1 MSQDKISTLFDIP
14 AIQKEFEQYKA
25 ITSEVV
31 ANIEK
36 INKIKVD
43 SRGKG
48 YSETAKAMQEQSLAM
63 VELEANMVSQKN
75 IQQKLIDDAKQYVK
89 SVNGIAKEYAEFD
102 KSIETNIKRQIE
114 LKTTAE
120 DLRKKQAELKKQF
133 NGNEPKE
140 YAESVAELSKKE
152 RELKETARQL
162 EVTIKN
168 QTREFI
174 SQEGSVSNIS
184 AKLNQLTQQYD
195 KLTKQQ
201 RESAEGTKL
210 LADIQALDAEKKE
223 LQGSTGRFQANV
235 GNYGEAFNQAFGQIV
250 PFTGIIDQLK
260 ASQEG
265 LTQVLQLATADYARY
280 KEQVVQAVAA
290 MFAKTTATEV
300 QTATTIANA
309 TATQAEAVANAE
321 LAATNQAVAV
331 TASEAAAAEQ
341 AEALASVQVAVASEA
356 QAVANVAV
364 AGSNT
369 AVTATATSATA
380 ASTAMGV
387 AFTAATGGIILVVG
401 AVVAALT
408 GLISFLTRTDEGSE
422 ALARTWAGLKNVIS
436 ALIVPIQDLGEKLFR
451 TITENQ
457 AAVNG
462 LKIAFTVAFAP
473 IILTIKTAT
482 AAMNA
487 LGLTSGKTAENIKNA
502 FARGAE
508 IEGLKQDLEDAQRGQ
523 IANNALLQKDIE
535 KLIIQS
541 KNRSLTEKQRLA
553 LLDQASEKEKQLA
566 RQKEQFA
573 QDEITIAKKQ
583 YENAKLNK
591 SGIED
596 ADQALQEAIAKKTE
610 LESDSLNLEEKIQN
624 RRDAL
629 IDAANEKREKAIEKR
644 KAELERLAKIEE
656 EGNKAIEQ
664 SSLARLEYEANLAQK
679 AIDNTGLDLTERL
692 NLLEDYA
699 TKEYAILARKES
711 NEISEA
717 DGNQKKIQA
726 IREKYAVEKLKK
738 EDEIEAKFRQLT
750 DAQIQADIEAT
761 KKRFDEQAKEVDN
774 FKKRLDDISKDDS
787 DFKAKRG
794 NLIGD
799 LEAGV
804 IDYETF
810 QKKLTQLKE
819 EAEIERLRKTKE
831 FADREIEVLASK
843 GIDVTKL
850 KEESARI
857 GVQIAEAETQAKI
870 KTYEEDAK
878 NVKESEEK
886 KKEIKK
892 QIGEQLKALAFEI
905 VDTIEAYGNAQFE
918 REKEQLDGR
927 QQEIEDRYNRE
938 RDFTNALAISA
949 EEKAARIKLID
960 AKELQE
966 KQKIEKEKKKIAY
979 EQAKFQQKM
988 DIARAVMNTALAIG
1002 RVLADVPKVDFG
1014 VSTAILIGLY
1024 TAIGAAQVA
1033 QIASAPL
1040 PKYKDGRKGGKAELA
1055 IVGEAG
1061 QEIIETKEGEHYL
1074 TPNTATLTYLPEGA
1088 SVIPNYEIKN
1098 YASTYLPK
1106 STETPQNY
1114 VLKELQGIR
1123 ADSTI
1128 NALKMAKAL
1137 QNQTQNNTVITKDG
1151 IYNISRNGNYTTI
1164 EKTFNY

>member
-1 MSQDKISTLFDIP
+1 
-14 AIQKEFEQYKA
+14 
-25 ITSEVV
+25 
-31 ANIEK
+31 
-36 INKIKVD
+36 
-43 SRGKG
+43 
-48 YSETAKAMQEQSLAM
+48 
-63 VELEANMVSQKN
+63 
-75 IQQKLIDDAKQYVK
+75 
-89 SVNGIAKEYAEFD
+89 
-102 KSIETNIKRQIE
+102 
-114 LKTTAE
+114 
-120 DLRKKQAELKKQF
+120 
-133 NGNEPKE
+133 
-140 YAESVAELSKKE
+140 
-152 RELKETARQL
+152 
-162 EVTIKN
+162 
-168 QTREFI
+168 
-174 SQEGSVSNIS
+174 
-184 AKLNQLTQQYD
+184 
-195 KLTKQQ
+195 
-201 RESAEGTKL
+201 
-210 LADIQALDAEKKE
+210 
-223 LQGSTGRFQANV
+223 
-235 GNYGEAFNQAFGQIV
+235 
-250 PFTGIIDQLK
+250 
-260 ASQEG
+260 
-265 LTQVLQLATADYARY
+265 
-280 KEQVVQAVAA
+280 
-290 MFAKTTATEV
+290 
-300 QTATTIANA
+300 
-309 TATQAEAVANAE
+309 
-321 LAATNQAVAV
+321 
-331 TASEAAAAEQ
+331 
-341 AEALASVQVAVASEA
+341 
-356 QAVANVAV
+356 
-364 AGSNT
+364 
-369 AVTATATSATA
+369 
-380 ASTAMGV
+380 
-387 AFTAATGGIILVVG
+387 IIL
-401 AVVAALT
+401 
-408 GLISFLTRTDEGSE
+408 
-422 ALARTWAGLKNVIS
+422 N
-436 ALIVPIQDLGEKLFR
+436 
-451 TITENQ
+451 
-457 AAVNG
+457 
-462 LKIAFTVAFAP
+462 
-473 IILTIKTAT
+473 
-482 AAMNA
+482 
-487 LGLTSGKTAENIKNA
+487 
-502 FARGAE
+502 
-508 IEGLKQDLEDAQRGQ
+508 
-523 IANNALLQKDIE
+523 
-535 KLIIQS
+535 
-541 KNRSLTEKQRLA
+541 
-553 LLDQASEKEKQLA
+553 
-566 RQKEQFA
+566 
-573 QDEITIAKKQ
+573 
-583 YENAKLNK
+583 
-591 SGIED
+591 
-596 ADQALQEAIAKKTE
+596 
-610 LESDSLNLEEKIQN
+610 
-624 RRDAL
+624 
-629 IDAANEKREKAIEKR
+629 
-644 KAELERLAKIEE
+644 
-656 EGNKAIEQ
+656 
-664 SSLARLEYEANLAQK
+664 
-679 AIDNTGLDLTERL
+679 
-692 NLLEDYA
+692 
-699 TKEYAILARKES
+699 
-711 NEISEA
+711 
-717 DGNQKKIQA
+717 
-726 IREKYAVEKLKK
+726 KK

-794 NLIGD
+794 SLIGD
-799 LEAGV
+799 LEEGI

-810 QKKLTQLKE
+810 QKQLTQLKE

-878 NVKESEEK
+878 NVKENEEK

-918 REKEQLDGR
+918 REKEHLDGR

>member
-168 QTREFI
+168 QTREFL
-174 SQEGSVSNIS
+174 SQETSVNNIS

-195 KLTKQQ
+195 KLTATQRNSESGQQ
-201 RESAEGTKL
+201 L
-210 LADIQALDAEKKE
+210 LVQIQELDAQKKE
-223 LQGSTGRFQANV
+223 LQGATGRFQANV
-235 GNYGEAFNQAFGQIV
+235 GNYGEAFKQAFGQIV
-250 PFTGIIDQLK
+250 PFTGVIDQLK

-265 LTQVLQLATADYARY
+265 LTNILQLATADYARY
-280 KEQVVQAVAA
+280 KEQVVQSITA
-290 MFAKTTATEV
+290 MFAKTTATQADTVVSAE
-300 QTATTIANA
+300 NA
-309 TATQAEAVANAE
+309 AATQAEAVANTE
-321 LAATNQAVAV
+321 LAVTNQAVAA
-331 TASEAAAAEQ
+331 TASEAAIAEQ
-341 AEALASVQVAVASEA
+341 AEAVASAEGAIASEA

-387 AFTAATGGIILVVG
+387 AFTVATGGIILVVG
-401 AVVAALT
+401 ALAAALA
-408 GLISFLTRTDEGSE
+408 GLVAFFTRTDEGSE

-436 ALIVPIQDLGEKLFR
+436 ALIVPIQDLGEKIYRLFS
-451 TITENQ
+451 ENET
-457 AAVNG
+457 AV
-462 LKIAFTVAFAP
+462 KAFSVAFKVAFAP
-473 IILTIKTAT
+473 IILSIKAVQFGLEKLGVISGQTAQ
-482 AAMNA
+482 
-487 LGLTSGKTAENIKNA
+487 NIKNA
-502 FARGAE
+502 FARGSE
-508 IEGLKQDLEDAQRGQ
+508 IEDLKQKLEDAQRGQ
-523 IANNALLQKDIE
+523 IANNAALQRDIE

-541 KNRSLTEKQRLA
+541 KNRTLSEKERLK
-553 LLDQASEKEKQLA
+553 LLDEASAKEKQLNA
-566 RQKEQFA
+566 QKQKFA
-573 QDEITIAKKQ
+573 QDEVTIAQKGLQ
-583 YENAKLNK
+583 NAILNN
-591 SGIED
+591 SGQQD
-596 ADQALQEAIAKKTE
+596 AEQKLQEAKAKSIE
-610 LESDSLNLEEKIQN
+610 LESESINLEEKIQN

-629 IDAANEKREKAIEKR
+629 IDSEREKRQKLLEDRKR
-644 KAELERLAKIEE
+644 EAEERKKILDEE
-656 EGNKAIEQ
+656 NKATEQ
-664 SSLARLEYEANLAQK
+664 SALLRAEYEAQGAQK
-679 AIDNTGLDLTERL
+679 AIDNQGLTLQERF
-692 NLLEDYA
+692 NLLQKYA
-699 TKEYAILARKES
+699 EKEFEILQRKEA
-711 NEISEA
+711 NEIA
-717 DGNQKKIQA
+717 QQDGNAKKIAAVQ
-726 IREKYAVEKLKK
+726 EKYAIEKLKK

-761 KKRFDEQAKEVDN
+761 KKRFDEQAKEVEN
-774 FKKRLDDISKDDS
+774 FKKRIDDLSKDDS
-787 DFKAKRG
+787 DFKVKRG
-794 NLIGD
+794 SLIGD
-799 LEAGV
+799 LEAGK
-804 IDYETF
+804 IDYKTF
-810 QKKLTQLKE
+810 QDELTKIKE
-819 EAEIERLRKTKE
+819 NAELERLRKTKE

-843 GIDVTKL
+843 GIDVSKL
-850 KEESARI
+850 KEDSARI
-857 GVQIAEAETQAKI
+857 GVQIAEAETQEKLKSYEKDAENAK
-870 KTYEEDAK
+870 KVEEQ
-878 NVKESEEK
+878 

-1040 PKYKDGRKGGKAELA
+1040 PKYKDGRQGGKAELA